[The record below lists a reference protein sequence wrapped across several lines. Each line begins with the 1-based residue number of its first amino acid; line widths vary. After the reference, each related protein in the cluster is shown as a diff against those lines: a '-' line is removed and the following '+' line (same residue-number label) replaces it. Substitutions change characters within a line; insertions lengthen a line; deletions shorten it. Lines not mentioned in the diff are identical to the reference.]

1 MHIAASGRGSSPIF
15 SRVRPLSRLS
25 ACDNRAL
32 ANRRRQQA
40 CLSAMTD
47 PLLETRKTTAR
58 DWFKQLQE
66 NICARFEAL
75 EDDAGRPLYAGDAG
89 RFELTEWRRGD
100 GTEDLG
106 GGRMGLM
113 RGRVFEKVGV
123 HFSEVY
129 GTFSEAFAAQ
139 IPGADAS
146 DGRFWASG
154 ISLIAHPRNPR
165 VPSAHMNTRMLV
177 TSQSWFGGGGDLN
190 PLLAYQRDPD
200 FEDTVDFHA
209 AMQTACETHS
219 GVDFATLRDQCDT
232 YFHLAH
238 RNEPRGTGGI
248 FYDRF
253 NSGDWDSDFAFTQE
267 VGRQFADIYPKLVAR
282 RMNEAWSDTEREEQL
297 VQRGR
302 YVEFNLLFDRGTTF
316 GLKTGG
322 NVTSILSSMPP
333 VVKWP

>member
-1 MHIAASGRGSSPIF
+1 MTKSDLNTRQTRAS
-15 SRVRPLSRLS
+15 
-25 ACDNRAL
+25 A
-32 ANRRRQQA
+32 
-40 CLSAMTD
+40 
-47 PLLETRKTTAR
+47 
-58 DWFKQLQE
+58 WFKSLQE
-66 NICARFEAL
+66 DICARFEAL
-75 EDDAGRPLYAGDAG
+75 EDAAGPPLYKGPAG
-89 RFELTEWRRGD
+89 RFELTDWARGD
-100 GTEDLG
+100 GTQDLG

-123 HFSEVY
+123 HFSLVH

-139 IPGADAS
+139 IPGADKS

-154 ISLIAHPRNPR
+154 VSLIVHPRNPH
-165 VPSAHMNTRMLV
+165 VPAAHMNTRMLV
-177 TSQSWFGGGGDLN
+177 TSDSWFGGGGDLN
-190 PLLAYQRDPD
+190 PLLDYQRDQA
-200 FEDTVDFHA
+200 FEDSVDFHA
-209 AMQTACETHS
+209 AMQAACDS
-219 GVDFATLRDQCDT
+219 YVGADFAAMRDHCDT

-253 NSGDWDSDFAFTQE
+253 NTGDWDGDFAFTQT

-282 RMNEAWSDTEREEQL
+282 RMNRPWSEAEREEQL
-297 VQRGR
+297 IQRGR
-302 YVEFNLLFDRGTTF
+302 YVEFNLLYDRGTTF

>member
-1 MHIAASGRGSSPIF
+1 MTKSDLDTRQTRAS
-15 SRVRPLSRLS
+15 
-25 ACDNRAL
+25 A
-32 ANRRRQQA
+32 
-40 CLSAMTD
+40 
-47 PLLETRKTTAR
+47 
-58 DWFKQLQE
+58 WFKSLQE
-66 NICARFEAL
+66 DICARFEAL
-75 EDDAGRPLYAGDAG
+75 EVAAGPPLYKGPAG
-89 RFELTEWRRGD
+89 RFELTDWARGD

-123 HFSEVY
+123 HFSLVH

-139 IPGADAS
+139 IPGADQS

-154 ISLIAHPRNPR
+154 VSLIVHPRNPH
-165 VPSAHMNTRMLV
+165 VPAAHMNTRMLV
-177 TSQSWFGGGGDLN
+177 TSDSWFGGGGDLN
-190 PLLAYQRDPD
+190 PLLDYQRDQA
-200 FEDTVDFHA
+200 FEDSVDFHA
-209 AMQTACETHS
+209 AMQAACDS
-219 GVDFATLRDQCDT
+219 YDGADFAAMRDHCDS

-253 NSGDWDSDFAFTQE
+253 NTGDWDGDFAFTQT

-282 RMNEAWSDTEREEQL
+282 RMNRPWSEAEREEQL
-297 VQRGR
+297 IQRGR
-302 YVEFNLLFDRGTTF
+302 YVEFNLLYDRGTTF

>member
-1 MHIAASGRGSSPIF
+1 
-15 SRVRPLSRLS
+15 
-25 ACDNRAL
+25 
-32 ANRRRQQA
+32 
-40 CLSAMTD
+40 MTKTD
-47 PLLETRKTTAR
+47 LETRKIRAST
-58 DWFKQLQE
+58 WFRALQE
-66 NICARFEAL
+66 DICARFEAL
-75 EDDAGRPLYAGDAG
+75 EDAAGPPLYSGPAG
-89 RFELTEWRRGD
+89 RFELTEWTRGD

-123 HFSEVY
+123 HFSLVH

-139 IPGADAS
+139 IPGADKS

-154 ISLIAHPRNPR
+154 ISLIAHPRNPH

-177 TSQSWFGGGGDLN
+177 TSDSWFGGGGDLN
-190 PLLAYQRDPD
+190 PLLAYQRDPA
-200 FEDTVDFHA
+200 FEDSVDFHA
-209 AMQTACETHS
+209 AMKAACDS
-219 GVDFATLRDQCDT
+219 YAGADFTEMRDHCDT
-232 YFHLAH
+232 YFHLPH

-253 NSGDWDSDFAFTQE
+253 NTGDWEDDFAFTQE
-267 VGRQFADIYPKLVAR
+267 VGRQFAGAYPEIVAR
-282 RMNEAWSDTEREEQL
+282 RMNQAWSEAEREEQL
-297 VQRGR
+297 IQRGR
-302 YVEFNLLFDRGTTF
+302 YVEFNLLYDRGTTF